1 MGLEGVEIIVEIEEA
16 FDITLDD
23 RRSSKTWGYTE

>member
-23 RRSSKTWGYTE
+23 ASFIKDMGMH